1 MKSKLMSKFKQIV
14 LFFSVV
20 FLFQN
25 CQKEDDLLITDND
38 QAETYKTVTL
48 DNVLKLKPIVESI
61 KRIRLST
68 SNIDF
73 RTRQCVNRKYY
84 PNYQY
89 Y

>member
-1 MKSKLMSKFKQIV
+1 MSKFKQIV

-48 DNVLKLKPIVESI
+48 DNVLKLKPIV
-61 KRIRLST
+61 
-68 SNIDF
+68 
-73 RTRQCVNRKYY
+73 
-84 PNYQY
+84 
-89 Y
+89 